1 MKKLTYL
8 KFFINFFFTA
18 TIISS
23 ILLLFKLSKVLFDY
37 KIQKPFQIENLDLA
51 LSGVNLKIVLSLIT
65 VSSFVFI
72 YGIYLLKKVVLLF
85 MENKIFDDQVIL
97 LLNKIGKILILSA
110 ILKGIPILFFEI
122 FSFQEIGIGSKN
134 ENYIGFHFPIYVLAL
149 FFMVLS
155 EVFKIAKNLKDENE
169 LTV

>member
-8 KFFINFFFTA
+8 KFFINFFFTGA
-18 TIISS
+18 IVSS
-23 ILLLFKLSKVLFDY
+23 FFLLVKLSKVLFDY
-37 KIQKPFQIENLDLA
+37 KIQKPFQIENLDLV
-51 LSGVNLKIVLSLIT
+51 LSGVNLKIVLSFIT
-65 VSSFVFI
+65 ISSFVFI

-110 ILKGIPILFFEI
+110 LLKGIPILCSII
-122 FSFQEIGIGSKN
+122 FSFQEIGTGSKN
-134 ENYIGFHFPIYVLAL
+134 DNYIGFHFSVYVLAL